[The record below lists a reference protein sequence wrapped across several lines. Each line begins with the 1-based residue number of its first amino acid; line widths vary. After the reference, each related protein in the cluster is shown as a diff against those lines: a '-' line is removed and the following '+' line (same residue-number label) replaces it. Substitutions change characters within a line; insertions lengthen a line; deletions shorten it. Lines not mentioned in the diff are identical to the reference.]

1 MNNGIK
7 VLLAVLLA
15 VYVVSPVDLMPG
27 TPIDDIILVLF
38 TIASSRKIG
47 KKAVPEG
54 SDDII
59 V

>member
-27 TPIDDIILVLF
+27 TPI
-38 TIASSRKIG
+38 
-47 KKAVPEG
+47 E
-54 SDDII
+54 
-59 V
+59 